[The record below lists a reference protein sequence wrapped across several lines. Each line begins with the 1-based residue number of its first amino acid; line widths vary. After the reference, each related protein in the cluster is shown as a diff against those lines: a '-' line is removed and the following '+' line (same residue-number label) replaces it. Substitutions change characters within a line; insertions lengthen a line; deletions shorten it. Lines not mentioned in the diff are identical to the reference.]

1 MGPQLS
7 LPPSLLWTLQ
17 TRLRWTL
24 RQDGS
29 CSVAKVPEAVAPLS
43 QIEFLWQDLDA
54 VDAWV
59 NCMRPDYDVEWVAA
73 EVVRRRQWMTGLRR
87 AWLLAVVFF
96 VVFWRKKKS
105 FILGFPTT

>member
-1 MGPQLS
+1 
-7 LPPSLLWTLQ
+7 
-17 TRLRWTL
+17 
-24 RQDGS
+24 
-29 CSVAKVPEAVAPLS
+29 
-43 QIEFLWQDLDA
+43 
-54 VDAWV
+54 
-59 NCMRPDYDVEWVAA
+59 MRPDYDVEWVAA